1 MDASEIEAMLR
12 FKTEEHFIDM
22 HTIRLRYPWTKQ
34 RHQEDTGATRVNVP
48 ERDEDVLAAES
59 PVATTYTRNF
69 NRPTG
74 IESDDR
80 VWLRITSWQGKLASL
95 RINGQPQPTGTPPLE
110 IELSDQW
117 ALHNKIEIQIDPV
130 DGDPV
135 RFDGDVTLE
144 IQTGDD
150 VMA

>member
-1 MDASEIEAMLR
+1 MFSIQSQG
-12 FKTEEHFIDM
+12 HFIGM

-34 RHQEDTGATRVNVP
+34 RHQDESDASRVNVP
-48 ERDEDVLAAES
+48 ERDEDVADDES
-59 PVATTYTRNF
+59 PCATTYTRNF

-80 VWLRITSWQGKLASL
+80 VWLRITRWQGTLVSL
-95 RINGQPQPTGTPPLE
+95 RINGQPQPIGTPPLE
-110 IELSDQW
+110 IELSKQW
-117 ALHNKIEIQIDPV
+117 APHNQIEIQIDPA
-130 DGDPV
+130 GGNPV

-150 VMA
+150 AVA